1 MREEE
6 EEEGYGGEEG
16 IPGSL
21 GKSLSSEQRQRAQAN
36 CWPSFTS
43 AEKESQNA
51 ASWANLTWSILT
63 TLLSLLS
70 KALRK
75 SWLSSNTDMSGS
87 LWMCACVCEW
97 CVV

>member
-1 MREEE
+1 MEGREEE
-6 EEEGYGGEEG
+6 EEEGEG

-21 GKSLSSEQRQRAQAN
+21 GKSLSSEQRERAQAN

-43 AEKESQNA
+43 AEKGAQNA

-75 SWLSSNTDMSGS
+75 SWLSSNTDISGS
-87 LWMCACVCEW
+87 LWMCVCEW
-97 CVV
+97 